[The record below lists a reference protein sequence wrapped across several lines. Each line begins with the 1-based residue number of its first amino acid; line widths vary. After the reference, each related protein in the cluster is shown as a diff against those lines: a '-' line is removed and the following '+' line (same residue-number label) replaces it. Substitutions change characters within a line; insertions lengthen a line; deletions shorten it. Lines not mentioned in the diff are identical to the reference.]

1 MTSIFKQKTKYYKS
15 NKGELQWLLFDAKG
29 KTLGRLASQIAKVLM
44 GKHRPDYTP
53 NNDLG
58 DGVVVINAKE
68 ILVTG
73 NKEAQKKYIHHTG
86 FMGGLKTIPYRRMQ
100 ERFPE
105 RIIEIA
111 VKGMM
116 PKTKLGRSM
125 IKKLRV
131 FAGAEHTLDAQQPVA
146 IEI

>member
-1 MTSIFKQKTKYYKS
+1 MASIFKQRTKAYKS
-15 NKGELQWLLFDAKG
+15 NKSELQWILFDAKG

-44 GKHRPDYTP
+44 GKHKPDYTP
-53 NNDLG
+53 NSDLG

-68 ILVTG
+68 IMVTG
-73 NKEAQKKYIHHTG
+73 NKEAQKNYIHHTG

-100 ERFPE
+100 EKHPE

-116 PKTKLGRSM
+116 PKTKLGRAM

-131 FAGAEHTLDAQQPVA
+131 FAGQEHTLEAQQPIAV
-146 IEI
+146 EI